1 MARYREKNFKNL
13 LKRKLEGFFL
23 KFGLIIKRTRKRGY
37 EDFPEYI
44 EDSFIQLYKKYC
56 DLSMVPWQGM
66 HDSYQAAK
74 YLSLNS
80 IEGEIVECGV
90 YKGGCLGLISETIN
104 LFNKGLNDRKF
115 YLFDTFEGMSDPTSD
130 DYKIFEKDALYTLKR
145 FKEQKREDG
154 SSDNA
159 RGELHE
165 VKDTILKANKNLD
178 NFKFIK
184 GMVETTLKDEKNIP
198 EKIALLRLDT
208 DFYESTKIEL
218 EILFSKLVKGGIL
231 IIDDYGHWS
240 GANKAT
246 NQFFSKNKFKGISI
260 FNNHINGS
268 LIGIKI

>member
-1 MARYREKNFKNL
+1 MARFREKNFKNW
-13 LKRKLEGFFL
+13 LKRKLQGFFL
-23 KFGLIIKRTRKRGY
+23 KFGLTIKRVRKRGY

-44 EDSFIQLYKKYC
+44 EDSFLQLYKKYC
-56 DLSMVPWQGM
+56 DRSLVLWQGM

-104 LFNKGLNDRKF
+104 LFNNGLNDRKF

-130 DYKIFEKDALYTLKR
+130 DHYLFEKDAIYTFKR

-159 RGELHE
+159 RGEIHE
-165 VKDTILKANKNLD
+165 VKNTLLRANKNLD

-184 GMVETTLKDEKNIP
+184 GMVEKTLRDDKNIP

-208 DFYESTKIEL
+208 DFYESTKVEL

-231 IIDDYGHWS
+231 LIDDYGSWS

-246 NQFFSKNKFKGISI
+246 NQFFSKNKIKGIVT